1 MTTTRRA
8 LPIAIS
14 LVIQAAA
21 LALIFSSTDLAGL
34 QAAESTPT
42 TVTLSWTAPGD
53 DSSTGQAWIY
63 DIRYSLSVITDAN
76 WASATKVTGIPAPK
90 PAGSAESYVVTGLT
104 PNTAYYFALKTG
116 DEVPNWSVL
125 SNVIQKSTTQETTP
139 PAAITNL
146 AAPSATQTAVT
157 LTWTA
162 PGNDS
167 ITGTAS
173 TYDLRYSTAPIT
185 SANFASAT
193 QVAGVPAPKTAG
205 SAETFTVSGLT
216 MSTTYYFAIKT
227 ADAVPNWSGLSNVVT
242 KATLGDLTAP
252 SAIANLGASN
262 ETSTSVTL
270 SWTAPGDDGNV
281 GTATTYDIRYSTS
294 NITAGNFS
302 AATQVANEPSPKAAG
317 SAETF
322 VVTGLA
328 SGTGYFFAVKTAD
341 EVPNWSGLSNVVSR
355 TTTVE
360 QIPPA
365 TITNL
370 AASTSGQNFVTLTWT
385 APGNDSI
392 TGTASQYDIRYSTSP
407 ITASTWGSALQVNG
421 EPTPKAAGSAES
433 FSVTGLA
440 MSTTYYFAI
449 KTADG
454 VPNWS
459 GMSNVVSRP
468 TTGDITPPAGV
479 TDLSALPGTN
489 NGDLLLHWTAPGN
502 DSMTGIAAVYI
513 IRYST
518 SAINDANFN
527 SAMLVTN
534 PPLPLVAG
542 SSQTSTIRNLVGGMN
557 YYVALKTL
565 DQKSNMSVL
574 SNVAQGSARLI
585 INTGTNDQIADLV
598 SPPINGVVPS
608 AHPTLCV
615 TAVGSNPATSYAF
628 EVASDSSFV
637 GLVTSGLVSQGLDT
651 VVSWRVPVN
660 LNPNENYYWRAHA
673 AGYSYSPTGI
683 FSVAPKTHIY
693 PNPFRPSSA
702 PAATFTDLPAGSEL
716 VLLTVSGE
724 PVRHWS
730 ALSGSDI
737 TWDGTN
743 EQRHP
748 VATGT
753 YLWYV
758 ADTQVSGKII
768 VIR

>member
-1 MTTTRRA
+1 MTTPRRT
-8 LPIAIS
+8 LPMAIS
-14 LVIQAAA
+14 MVIQAAA
-21 LALIFSSTDLAGL
+21 LALIIASSALAGL
-34 QAAESTPT
+34 KAAESTPT

-53 DSSTGQAWIY
+53 DSSTGQASIY

-76 WASATKVTGIPAPK
+76 WAGATKVTGIPAPK
-90 PAGSAESYVVTGLT
+90 PAGSAESFVVTGLT

-125 SNVIQKSTTQETTP
+125 SNVIQKSTLQETTP
-139 PAAITNL
+139 PAAIANL
-146 AAPSATQTAVT
+146 AAPSATQTGVT

-167 ITGTAS
+167 TTGTAS

-185 SANFASAT
+185 LANFSSAT

-205 SAETFTVSGLT
+205 SAETFTVNGLT

-242 KATLGDLTAP
+242 KATLGDVTPP
-252 SAIANLGASN
+252 STIANLGASN

-270 SWTAPGDDGNV
+270 SWTAPGDDGNS
-281 GTATTYDIRYSTS
+281 GTATTYDIRYSTAT
-294 NITAGNFS
+294 ITAANF
-302 AATQVANEPSPKAAG
+302 ATATQVANEPAPKVAG

-322 VVTGLA
+322 VVTGLG
-328 SGTGYFFAVKTAD
+328 SGTTYYFAMKTAD

-355 TTTVE
+355 ATTAE

-365 TITNL
+365 AIANL
-370 AASTSGQNFVTLTWT
+370 AASTSGQNFVSLTWT
-385 APGNDSI
+385 APGNDSM

-407 ITASTWGSALQVNG
+407 ITTANWGSALQVSG
-421 EPTPKAAGSAES
+421 EPTPKVAGSAES

-459 GMSNVVSRP
+459 GLSNVASKA

-479 TDLSALPGTN
+479 TDLSALPGSN

-502 DSMTGIAAVYI
+502 DSMSGVAAVYV

-518 SAINDANFN
+518 AAITNANFN
-527 SAMLVTN
+527 SATLVTN

-542 SSQTSTIRNLVGGMN
+542 SSQSSTVRNLVGGLN

-598 SPPINGVVPS
+598 SPPLNAVVPS
-608 AHPTLCV
+608 AHPTLSV
-615 TAVGSNPATSYAF
+615 TAIGSNPSTSYAF

-637 GLVTSGLVSQGLDT
+637 GLVSSGLVSQGLDT

-660 LNPNENYYWRAHA
+660 LNPNEIYYWRARA
-673 AGYSYSPTGI
+673 AGFSNSPTGI
-683 FSVAPKTHIY
+683 FSVVPKAHIY
-693 PNPFRPSSA
+693 PNPFRPSAA

-730 ALSGSDI
+730 GLTGADV

-743 EQRHP
+743 EMGHP

-758 ADTQVSGKII
+758 ADAQVSGKVI